1 MYITTCLACG
11 ELLISRRALA
21 PLSRA
26 SGSNPAPLGSS
37 GSGFA
42 FDDCSACETEGVE
55 EEDEENGGN
64 RNGESAY
71 ARFWS
76 VEAEA
81 AAAAANATQDDNLE
95 AAMDNKAK
103 ELQNV

>member
-1 MYITTCLACG
+1 M
-11 ELLISRRALA
+11 ISRRALA

-37 GSGFA
+37 GSAFASAFA
-42 FDDCSACETEGVE
+42 FDDCSVCESEGIE
-55 EEDEENGGN
+55 EEYEEKEGN

-71 ARFWS
+71 ALFWS
-76 VEAEA
+76 VEAA

-95 AAMDNKAK
+95 AVMDD
-103 ELQNV
+103 

>member
-1 MYITTCLACG
+1 M
-11 ELLISRRALA
+11 ISRRALA

-37 GSGFA
+37 GSAFA
-42 FDDCSACETEGVE
+42 FDDCSVCESEGIE
-55 EEDEENGGN
+55 EEYEEKEGN

-71 ARFWS
+71 ALFWS
-76 VEAEA
+76 VEAA

-95 AAMDNKAK
+95 AAMDD
-103 ELQNV
+103 